1 MKQTE
6 QKIDVAFLQSKLKSG
21 FNVWA
26 QREIEYKSQ
35 STNIQ
40 RLSDLVFSF
49 IEYNYLPS
57 CEQDILDGHYTFFVN
72 KDTFEY
78 LVYKSSDYGSL
89 TYVIPVD
96 FDGFLTAELLP
107 EPSRERVESI
117 IAHKLLTSYF
127 YDSDAQFRKGS
138 LLFKEAETAEHYH
151 YIYSKRSLICDNRGY
166 VWCEMKPETYSEVEL
181 QALNK
186 LCGFAQPD
194 IKDFDKDN
202 IKNLIKGFKV
212 DKTRVMEWNGKNINI
227 KYNTLNVL
235 DKDYTIFYYVKPYGN
250 YKEYSL
256 IEGTPENVVKV
267 ISNCSDVLPLSNFI
281 SIVPT
286 ILRNIAN

>member
-21 FNVWA
+21 FSVWA

-35 STNIQ
+35 STNIH
-40 RLSDLVFSF
+40 RLSDSVFSF
-49 IEYNYLPS
+49 TEYNFLPT

-96 FDGFLTAELLP
+96 FNGFLTAELLP
-107 EPSRERVESI
+107 EPSKEHVESI

-127 YDSDAQFRKGS
+127 YDSEHINHKGA
-138 LLFKEAETAEHYH
+138 LLFPNPEDNDN
-151 YIYSKRSLICDNRGY
+151 IYAHRSLICDHRGY
-166 VWCEMKPETYSEVEL
+166 IWSEMKPETYSEVEL

-186 LCGFAQPD
+186 LCGFIQPD
-194 IKDFDKDN
+194 IKDFDNDFVKTFV
-202 IKNLIKGFKV
+202 KGFKKV
-212 DKTRVMEWNGKNINI
+212 KDKDI
-227 KYNTLNVL
+227 KFNVL
-235 DKDYTIFYYVKPYGN
+235 QVNNKDYTVLYRHDFGTYYS
-250 YKEYSL
+250 YSI
-256 IEGTPENVVKV
+256 IEGTMDKPVKKIAEDSDGQKKISDFIKV
-267 ISNCSDVLPLSNFI
+267 I
-281 SIVPT
+281 PT

>member
-1 MKQTE
+1 MNKTE
-6 QKIDVAFLQSKLKSG
+6 QKQIDVAFLSSKLKSG

-26 QREIEYKSQ
+26 QREIDHTSQ
-35 STNIQ
+35 STNIH
-40 RLSDLVFSF
+40 RLSDSVFTF
-49 IEYNYLPS
+49 TEYNYLPS

-72 KDTFEY
+72 KDTFDY

-127 YDSDAQFRKGS
+127 FDYDAQFHQGS

-151 YIYSKRSLICDNRGY
+151 YIYSKRSLICDERGY
-166 VWCEMKPETYSEVEL
+166 IWCEMKPETYSEVEL

-186 LCGFAQPD
+186 LCGFTQPD
-194 IKDFDKDN
+194 IKDFDKDEVKS
-202 IKNLIKGFKV
+202 IVKGFKKIK
-212 DKTRVMEWNGKNINI
+212 DKDI
-227 KYNTLNVL
+227 KVNTLELNGRSFMV
-235 DKDYTIFYYVKPYGN
+235 FYRNDFGTYHS
-250 YKEYSL
+250 YSL
-256 IEGTPENVVKV
+256 IEGTMDKPLKKITEYSDGKNKISDFVK
-267 ISNCSDVLPLSNFI
+267 IIP
-281 SIVPT
+281 SI
-286 ILRNIAN
+286 IRNIAY